1 MHNRFN
7 LIDEPWI
14 PAIGKGLVS
23 LADIFSDPRIP
34 ALGGNPVQKI
44 ALTKL
49 LLAIGQA
56 ACTPETTEALEQLDA
71 ETFRRACRAYLEK
84 WRDRFWLFGD
94 KPFLQMPAIL
104 DWMESQRAAGIL
116 SETENAKQI
125 GPGFYPSLPS
135 ENDSI
140 LSQFQT
146 LKAQTDAEKA
156 LFIVSVMNFAFG
168 GTQIN
173 KNIYP
178 SEEKVK
184 GKGKPAKPG
193 PSLGRNGYLHTFL
206 FGSTII
212 DTLIMNLLSQEEIDN
227 LPFWEKGIGT
237 PPWENMPVSRECDAA
252 LSLKKS
258 YMGTLVSLSRFVLLH
273 DDGIYYIDGLPYPS
287 HQEGWLEPSMTI
299 DNQQNPPKA
308 ILVNPEKRPWREL
321 VSILAVFDSNKNNKF
336 VCLFIKYGLSRWP
349 KRYNKPGDKIGV
361 WSGGLQVSFQT
372 GEQYA
377 KATNDFVE
385 SSVELDPDMWNNLWY
400 DKFFGEISILEI
412 MANKVKNGVINYYD
426 SFEPKKEKK
435 PKERASTI
443 MGKKAVE
450 LFWQLCERRFPELV
464 DACGEPDKLPAIH
477 EAINLLALQSY
488 DAYCP
493 KETARQID
501 AWAECQKDLKKF
513 IRELM
518 EADRRV
524 GGVPSEF

>member
-1 MHNRFN
+1 MHNTAMHNRFN

-14 PAIGKGLVS
+14 PTIGKGFAS
-23 LADIFSDPRIP
+23 LGDIFSDPEIP

-71 ETFRRACRAYLEK
+71 ETFRRTCRAYLEK
-84 WRDRFWLFGD
+84 WRESFWLFGER
-94 KPFLQMPAIL
+94 PFLQMPAIL

-116 SETENAKQI
+116 SEAINAKQI
-125 GPGFYPSLPS
+125 GPGFYPSPPS

-146 LKAQTDAEKA
+146 LEVQTDAEKA

-173 KNIYP
+173 KNVYP

-206 FGSTII
+206 FGSTISE
-212 DTLIMNLLSQEEIDN
+212 TLIMNLLSKEEIDN
-227 LPFWEKGIGT
+227 LCFWKNGIGT

-273 DDGIYYIDGLPYPS
+273 GDGIYYVDGLLYPA
-287 HQEGWLEPSMTI
+287 HQDGWLETSMTI
-299 DNQQNPPKA
+299 DDQQNPPKA

-336 VCLFIKYGLSRWP
+336 VCLFIKYGMSRWP
-349 KRYNKPGDKIGV
+349 KRYNKVGDIIGV

-377 KATNDFVE
+377 KGSNDFVE
-385 SSVELDPDMWNNLWY
+385 SSVELDSEMWDDLWY
-400 DKFFGEISILEI
+400 EYFCKEISALEEI
-412 MANKVKNGVINYYD
+412 ASQVRYGVIRYYD
-426 SFEPKKEKK
+426 AFEPKTERK

-443 MGKKAVE
+443 LVKKAVE
-450 LFWQLCERRFPELV
+450 LFWQLAERLSK
-464 DACGEPDKLPAIH
+464 DIAYACLPARYTESIPIIRKRMISI
-477 EAINLLALQSY
+477 ARDSY
-488 DAYCP
+488 DAFCP

-501 AWAECQKDLKKF
+501 AWAECRPDFAKHF
-513 IRELM
+513 INN
-518 EADRRV
+518 
-524 GGVPSEF
+524 